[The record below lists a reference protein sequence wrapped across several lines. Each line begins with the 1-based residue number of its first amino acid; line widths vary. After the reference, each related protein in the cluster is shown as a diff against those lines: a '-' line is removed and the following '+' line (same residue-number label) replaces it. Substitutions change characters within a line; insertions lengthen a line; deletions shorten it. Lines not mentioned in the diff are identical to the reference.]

1 VAKDLYQTLGVA
13 KTATADQIRKAY
25 RKLARKHHPDV
36 NPGNQKSE
44 DHFKEVAAAYE
55 VLSDEKKRKAYDEF
69 GEESLR
75 GGFDPEKARAY
86 REWSNGRERAGRPF
100 AAESQDF
107 DLGDLGD
114 LFGGFGARSG
124 GFGGGGAGFGGSAR
138 ARATGLRG
146 EDILARVDVDLAQ
159 ALRGIELEVAVP
171 QRETCPTCHGSGDE
185 PGAKPQTCPTCKGS
199 GKEQLVEGPMRM
211 TITCRTC
218 GGSGKLTPPCPT
230 CHGEGEIMT
239 EQPVKIRVPP
249 GADEGSRLRVAGKG
263 APGHGGPPGDLIIET
278 HVRPHPFFRREGLD
292 LHLRLPVTLD
302 EALAGASVEVP
313 TPLGPVK
320 LTIPPRSQSG
330 AKLRLRG
337 RGVVRGDKKGD
348 LYVELDVRLPD
359 EEAPGLVEAARA
371 ASSAYSRPVREG
383 IKL

>member
-1 VAKDLYQTLGVA
+1 MAKDLYEALGVS
-13 KTATADQIRKAY
+13 KTATDDQIRKAY

-36 NPGNQKSE
+36 NPGNKKAEES
-44 DHFKEVAAAYE
+44 FKEIAAAYE
-55 VLSDEKKRKAYDEF
+55 VLSDAKKRKAYDEF
-69 GEESLR
+69 GEDSLR

-86 REWSNGRERAGRPF
+86 REWSSGRERAGRPF
-100 AAESQDF
+100 EDESQEF
-107 DLGDLGD
+107 DLGDIFGSGG
-114 LFGGFGARSG
+114 FGGFGAAT
-124 GFGGGGAGFGGSAR
+124 GGAAR
-138 ARATGLRG
+138 GWARRAATRG
-146 EDILARVDVDLAQ
+146 EDILARVDVDFVQ
-159 ALRGIELEVAVP
+159 ALHGIELEVAVP
-171 QRETCPTCHGSGDE
+171 QRETCPTCHGSGDA
-185 PGAKPQTCPTCKGS
+185 PGAKPTTCPTCKGS

-263 APGHGGPPGDLIIET
+263 APGHGGPPGDLIIEM

-292 LHLRLPVTLD
+292 LHLRLPVTLS
-302 EALAGASVEVP
+302 EALAGAGVEVP
-313 TPLGPVK
+313 TPQGSVK
-320 LTIPPRSQSG
+320 LTIPPKSQSG
-330 AKLRLRG
+330 AKLRLRE
-337 RGVVRGDKKGD
+337 RGVVRGGKKGD

-359 EEAPGLVEAARA
+359 EDAPGLVEAARA
-371 ASSAYSRPVREG
+371 ADTAYSRPLREG

>member
-1 VAKDLYQTLGVA
+1 MAKDLYQILGVA
-13 KTATADQIRKAY
+13 RTASDADIRKAY

-36 NPGNQKSE
+36 NPGNKKSE

-55 VLSDEKKRKAYDEF
+55 VLSDETKRKAYDEF
-69 GEESLR
+69 GDEALR
-75 GGFDPEKARAY
+75 SGFDPNKARSY
-86 REWSNGRERAGRPF
+86 REWQSGRERAGRPRTG
-100 AAESQDF
+100 ETSDEDF

-114 LFGGFGARSG
+114 LFGGFGAG
-124 GFGGGGAGFGGSAR
+124 GFGSGFGAGGARR
-138 ARATGLRG
+138 ARAPSQRG

-171 QRETCPTCHGSGDE
+171 QRESCPTCHGSGDA

-211 TITCRTC
+211 TIACRTC
-218 GGSGKLTPPCPT
+218 GGSGKLTEPCPT

-249 GADEGSRLRVAGKG
+249 GADEGSRLRVPGKG

-292 LHLRLPVTLD
+292 LHLRLPVTLG

-313 TPLGPVK
+313 TPQGSVK

-330 AKLRLRG
+330 ARLRLRE
-337 RGVVRGDKKGD
+337 RGVQRGDKRGD
-348 LYVELDVRLPD
+348 LFVELDVRLPD
-359 EEAPGLVEAARA
+359 QDAPGLAEAARA
-371 ASSAYSRPVREG
+371 AESAYAQPVREG